1 MKTVKYLFPRFGKM
15 LLVLLIVLSA
25 ITVSSVNDEFN
36 VNAWDSNVPHGFVR
50 IKNIR
55 YPEWWGRKVPGIS
68 GWSTWSTQYDGRWA
82 YCLESSKNT
91 PPEGSYA
98 ADVINN
104 NPNVRKMLYYGFGG
118 PNPQGEFQ
126 AGYDLKAAICPND
139 SYLTN
144 DDVKYLLTHIFLSGA
159 YSGDWNGFNEQ
170 LFNQYFGG
178 SYGTNIMNIYRRII
192 ALPDPPTPSFSPSPS
207 ALGTV
212 AEFTAHVDP
221 ATKQQITNTVTFNGK
236 SDAVIRMTL
245 PDNVT
250 IHIAGTTAEKT
261 GGVCEV
267 YAGQGFY
274 FTAPIVNGP
283 DDMPMTDVTGSG
295 CDNFIALAIRTG
307 SATNQTEGSWSW
319 DPNAIRMSMSID
331 WMEGAEFSIN
341 KVDNFGEKISNAEFD
356 LQQWNSSTGTYEY
369 LRDMNYDSSSSTY
382 KTGILVTTD
391 LNQGKFKIIESGV
404 PSGYTQSSAY
414 EQEFTIDGFVERV
427 NINPDMEGS
436 QVNVKISSMIA
447 DKNSIMYE
455 VYDVPSSVTVIQ
467 FPTWSEN
474 GGQDDVDWVRLSKE
488 SDGVWRGYKYMS
500 ENGVYTIHGYYNT
513 ASAVNLNFFGSNV
526 DTTSSGAT
534 AVNNRIMGKI
544 SVTKTDETSGEK
556 LSNVKFEVFAQND
569 ITSPQ
574 GTVEL
579 KAGESAGTLTTDS
592 NGYAELDNLLLGTYI
607 VKEIEVPPG
616 YHRAADQTVTLSIT
630 DTTAEL
636 VTCDLSITNKQNNL
650 KIRKVDK
657 DSGELLKNGYF
668 DIFNITDNKLVGN
681 YATDDNGEINLSKL
695 EPDLYYIQETK
706 QPDGYKLNDE
716 KYYFVINSDG
726 NAEISDRNDAY
737 DDGTFVIDSNGD
749 MTITAKNEI
758 NLCNLRIIKEND
770 DGKALEG
777 AEFTLY
783 SDEDCTEEV
792 DVQVSDKNG
801 ELTFE
806 RIVVGDYYLKETEAP
821 KGYRK
826 ILDPIKISL
835 KPVDGKFT
843 FMINDKPI
851 DENDENNTLTIE
863 NYLYTGTMTVINEK
877 GSLLPS
883 TGSSMTIMIIG
894 AGCAV
899 MTGVLVYNY
908 KKKKGERYTNED

>member
-369 LRDMNYDSSSSTY
+369 R
-382 KTGILVTTD
+382 
-391 LNQGKFKIIESGV
+391 
-404 PSGYTQSSAY
+404 
-414 EQEFTIDGFVERV
+414 
-427 NINPDMEGS
+427 
-436 QVNVKISSMIA
+436 
-447 DKNSIMYE
+447 
-455 VYDVPSSVTVIQ
+455 
-467 FPTWSEN
+467 
-474 GGQDDVDWVRLSKE
+474 
-488 SDGVWRGYKYMS
+488 
-500 ENGVYTIHGYYNT
+500 
-513 ASAVNLNFFGSNV
+513 
-526 DTTSSGAT
+526 
-534 AVNNRIMGKI
+534 
-544 SVTKTDETSGEK
+544 
-556 LSNVKFEVFAQND
+556 
-569 ITSPQ
+569 
-574 GTVEL
+574 
-579 KAGESAGTLTTDS
+579 
-592 NGYAELDNLLLGTYI
+592 
-607 VKEIEVPPG
+607 
-616 YHRAADQTVTLSIT
+616 
-630 DTTAEL
+630 
-636 VTCDLSITNKQNNL
+636 
-650 KIRKVDK
+650 
-657 DSGELLKNGYF
+657 
-668 DIFNITDNKLVGN
+668 
-681 YATDDNGEINLSKL
+681 
-695 EPDLYYIQETK
+695 
-706 QPDGYKLNDE
+706 
-716 KYYFVINSDG
+716 
-726 NAEISDRNDAY
+726 
-737 DDGTFVIDSNGD
+737 
-749 MTITAKNEI
+749 
-758 NLCNLRIIKEND
+758 
-770 DGKALEG
+770 
-777 AEFTLY
+777 
-783 SDEDCTEEV
+783 
-792 DVQVSDKNG
+792 
-801 ELTFE
+801 
-806 RIVVGDYYLKETEAP
+806 
-821 KGYRK
+821 
-826 ILDPIKISL
+826 
-835 KPVDGKFT
+835 
-843 FMINDKPI
+843 
-851 DENDENNTLTIE
+851 
-863 NYLYTGTMTVINEK
+863 
-877 GSLLPS
+877 
-883 TGSSMTIMIIG
+883 
-894 AGCAV
+894 
-899 MTGVLVYNY
+899 
-908 KKKKGERYTNED
+908 